1 MDEMMR
7 MPRKDDRRRSRRRA
21 AALAVACLIGFSML
35 ETALAAE
42 PDGFGKAKFKMTS
55 EQVKA
60 AIPKLEETE
69 EQLGAAVVGGPR
81 VKRFVLRKYKVPG
94 IEHPTDVE
102 LRFWDDKLWV
112 VIVYFGQNDYASVSK
127 ALEKQLG
134 PTSHGD
140 DKSRVWLGEKT
151 TSTVSDREKYYSFA
165 DNDLSNVARAALFQG
180 VHHGG
185 AVEAEPA
192 KSEPTKGEAASTPAP
207 AK

>member
-1 MDEMMR
+1 MDFMMR
-7 MPRKDDRRRSRRRA
+7 ELRKDYGRRLRGCA
-21 AALAVACLIGFSML
+21 AALAVACLIGFSMVG
-35 ETALAAE
+35 TALAAE
-42 PDGFGKAKFKMTS
+42 PDGFGKAKFKMTAA
-55 EQVKA
+55 QAKA
-60 AIPKLEETE
+60 AIPELEETE
-69 EQLGAAVVGGPR
+69 EHLGAAVVGGPR

-94 IEHPTDVE
+94 VEHPTDVE

-134 PTSHGD
+134 PTSRGD

-180 VHHGG
+180 IHHAG
-185 AVEAEPA
+185 ALEA
-192 KSEPTKGEAASTPAP
+192 EPTKGEATKSDAASTPA
-207 AK
+207 ASK